1 MNTPYIKFETPSAEY
16 SIPNR
21 WNLLSPEQFISICE
35 LLTQYGSGKISYREL
50 HILYVCQ
57 IFNLDIKKIKGT
69 TAYENLYLLSSQI
82 DFIFKEN
89 KEINCCFLAQLLPD
103 LKVDKDSFPAY
114 RIQTEFDTLTCT
126 LTSLQFI
133 EAYELIGCSSDKLPL
148 LAAILYFPEKYTSES
163 AHCFAKHLSNIN
175 HITLQAI
182 ALNFRAFVNYLFTQT
197 HFNILHAKKNTSDTN
212 KISISMSDSLYN
224 LSTDGLGNVEVIEQ
238 MPVIK
243 YLSILRKKLI
253 ESIRAMHDSG
263 LSLAEISEKTD
274 LSIKTIKNI
283 V

>member
-1 MNTPYIKFETPSAEY
+1 MNAEYINFETPLGEY

-21 WNLLSPEQFISICE
+21 WNLLSAEQFISICE
-35 LLTQYGSGKISYREL
+35 LLTWYGSGKISYREL
-50 HILYVCQ
+50 HILYVCR
-57 IFNLDIKKIKGT
+57 IFALDVKKIKGT

-82 DFIFKEN
+82 DFIFKGN
-89 KEINCCFLAQLLPD
+89 KEINCCFLAQLLPE
-103 LKVDKDSFPAY
+103 LKAGKETFTAY

-126 LTSLQFI
+126 LTALQFI
-133 EAYELIGCSSDKLPL
+133 EAYELLGCTSDKLPL
-148 LAAILYFPEKYTSES
+148 LAAILYYPEKYTSEK
-163 AHCFAKHLSNIN
+163 AHGFAKCLSKVDPV
-175 HITLQAI
+175 TLQAI

-197 HFNILHAKKNTSDTN
+197 HFNILHAKKSTSDTN
-212 KISISMSDSLYN
+212 KMSISMSDSLYN
-224 LSTDGLGNVEVIEQ
+224 LSSDGLGNVEVIEQ

-263 LSLAEISEKTD
+263 LNLSEISEKTD
-274 LSIKTIKNI
+274 LPIKTIKNI